1 MSSKLSSMEL
11 KLCLGPVWGDL
22 SSAAYWS
29 SSFGSV
35 GLFAEWVCQEPGSS
49 SCYCRVLLVC
59 LKGGVDCGGD
69 VGGSLL
75 FEVIRIALSKYK
87 RMKSRLPS
95 EVI

>member
-1 MSSKLSSMEL
+1 M
-11 KLCLGPVWGDL
+11 
-22 SSAAYWS
+22 
-29 SSFGSV
+29 
-35 GLFAEWVCQEPGSS
+35 
-49 SCYCRVLLVC
+49 LLVC